1 MLTLFTTA
9 KPFTGH
15 SAVIQRN
22 ALESWKRLH
31 PDVEVILLG
40 DDEGAAEVCAELDL
54 RHEPAVDRRQNGT
67 KGLRFIFGR
76 AQELARHDLLCY
88 SNCDIILTQDFRQAL
103 ERLTPWRHSFLMV
116 GRRWDVDVTQPLDFS
131 QPGWQEAMV
140 QRVQREG
147 FQRLHYNIDYF
158 AFRRGLYPQIP
169 DLVIGRNGWDQWLV
183 WQAGAAGV
191 PVVDVS
197 EVVCAVHQNHDYSY
211 HPQGMAGVW
220 SDDATQE
227 NFRRAGG
234 WSHLHTIEDATFRL
248 TSAGLQPNRGYW
260 MAPAKRRVRRVT
272 RTVRTFVRTK
282 LWHPLLDKT
291 RPLRQALGLRQ
302 HVLNPLRR
310 RNAPRRHWLDQ

>member
-1 MLTLFTTA
+1 MLTIFSTA

-31 PDVEVILLG
+31 PDVEVILFG
-40 DDEGAAEVCAELDL
+40 DDAGAAEVCRELGL
-54 RHEPAVDRRQNGT
+54 RYEPAIERRENGT
-67 KGLRFIFGR
+67 KGLRSIFGR
-76 AQELARHDLLCY
+76 AQEIARHDILCY
-88 SNCDIILTQDFRQAL
+88 VNCDIILTSDFLRAIAAL
-103 ERLTPWRHSFLMV
+103 SARGEPFLMV
-116 GRRWDVDVTQPLDFS
+116 GRRWDVDVTLPLDFS
-131 QPGWQEAMV
+131 QPGWQEAIV
-140 QRVQREG
+140 QRARREG
-147 FQRLHYNIDYF
+147 FQRLYYNIDYF
-158 AFRRGLYPQIP
+158 AFRRGLYAQFP
-169 DLVIGRNGWDQWLV
+169 DLFIGRNWWDQWLV

-191 PVVDVS
+191 PVIDVS

-248 TSAGLQPNRGYW
+248 TASGIRPNHFHW
-260 MAPAKRRVRRVT
+260 LAPAKRRVRRVL
-272 RTVRTFVRTK
+272 RAVRTFLRTR
-282 LWHPLLDKT
+282 LWHPFLDMT

-302 HVLNPLRR
+302 NVLNPLRR